1 MSETESLT
9 KRTTK
14 KHSRALLWGVVAAV
28 LLYLIIR
35 NFSAFSNILLV
46 ALGFGAVVLVHE
58 FGHFIVA
65 KLSDVKVEVF
75 SIGFPP
81 TLAGIRRAED
91 GYHIRI
97 LPKFFPKEGD
107 PDGGKISFTLGK
119 KAKASETEY
128 RIGVVPIGGFVK
140 MLGQED
146 AGPVKTS
153 DDPRSYANKPAT
165 TRMAI
170 LAAGVICN
178 VISAILIFMIV
189 FMIGIELPPAVVGGV
204 VPNSPAALEGLKAG
218 DEVIEI
224 AGKSYNLDF
233 SNIPIAAALSDV
245 NEPVRMKVKHEDG
258 SIEELAIVA
267 KLLKGNPMRLF
278 GVIQARSLTIAKV
291 SDDKKLRETT
301 GLLSGDRITSVNG
314 REVRNYWE
322 LKPLVLDSLVPELEV
337 VAERKGAAGGTELI
351 ETRIRME
358 MQFARGYGVE
368 SESELCHVYSMVPRL
383 RVTAYSGMPEAA
395 RGGSIPGKI
404 GRKIRSLGKGVWY
417 RVLSL
422 VGKVPQRPEP
432 PLRAGDVILAV
443 GDVKNPTY
451 VELRE
456 AVKKSED
463 EELEM
468 EVLRVDDND
477 VEEELVVTVVPRRLR
492 GTKRVTIGAA
502 LALDAERPVVG
513 KTIAIEGGP
522 KELEIREGA
531 VITAVDGVA
540 VSNFYDIIREIRRYP
555 GERVTL
561 DWRLN
566 EDVAGN
572 AVLDVDI
579 GGESI
584 TVKTI
589 FAESVPFDDLKR
601 SYKAGNP
608 IEAVGMGYKKTL
620 MFITQTYLTLRR
632 LVSRDVS
639 PKSLMG
645 PFGILA
651 ASYTIVSERPFVYY
665 AYFLGL
671 ISACIAVVNFLPLP
685 PLDGGLVVLLL
696 VEKVKGSALSEWTQ
710 GIIAYA
716 GWVLIAGFFLYI
728 TFNDVVRTFFG

>member
-1 MSETESLT
+1 MSETEGLM

-14 KHSRALLWGVVAAV
+14 KHSRALLWGVVGAV

-35 NFSAFSNILLV
+35 NFGAFSNILLV

-65 KLSDVKVEVF
+65 KLSDVKVEAF

-119 KAKASETEY
+119 NAKASETEY
-128 RIGVVPIGGFVK
+128 RIGVIPIGGFVK

-146 AGPVKTS
+146 TGPVKTT

-178 VISAILIFMIV
+178 VISAMLIFMIV
-189 FMIGIELPPAVVGGV
+189 FLIGIELPPAVVGAV
-204 VPNSPAALEGLKAG
+204 VPNSPAALAGLKAG

-224 AGKSYNLDF
+224 AGKSENLDF
-233 SNIPIAAALSDV
+233 SNIQIAAALSDV
-245 NEPVRMKVKHEDG
+245 NEPVKMTIRHEDDT
-258 SIEELAIVA
+258 EEEITIVA

-278 GVIQARSLTIAKV
+278 GVIPAWSLTIAKV
-291 SDDKKLRETT
+291 TDVEKLYETT
-301 GLLSGDRITSVNG
+301 DLLPGDRIKSVNG
-314 REVRNYWE
+314 KEVRNYWD
-322 LKPLVLDSLVPELEV
+322 LKPVVFDSLVSELEV
-337 VAERKGAAGGTELI
+337 VAEREDASGNTELI
-351 ETRIRME
+351 ETRIGLE
-358 MQFARGYGVE
+358 MVPALREVQ
-368 SESELCHVYSMVPRL
+368 SESDLCHIYSIVPRL
-383 RVTAYSGMPEAA
+383 RITSVPRKSVSFKDKLLSKIGVRKHTVDEPHLKIGDIILGIGEVENPTFKELRDVTEEYENRELGIKVLRTDANGFEKALMFSVEPKRP
-395 RGGSIPGKI
+395 RGGDRALI
-404 GRKIRSLGKGVWY
+404 GIGV
-417 RVLSL
+417 
-422 VGKVPQRPEP
+422 
-432 PLRAGDVILAV
+432 
-443 GDVKNPTY
+443 
-451 VELRE
+451 
-456 AVKKSED
+456 
-463 EELEM
+463 
-468 EVLRVDDND
+468 
-477 VEEELVVTVVPRRLR
+477 
-492 GTKRVTIGAA
+492 
-502 LALDAERPVVG
+502 ALDAEHAIVG
-513 KTIAIEGGP
+513 KTIAVEGGAGKP
-522 KELEIREGA
+522 EIPRGA
-531 VITAVDGVA
+531 VITAVDGTA
-540 VSNFYDIIREIRRYP
+540 VSNFYDVIREIRRYP
-555 GERVTL
+555 GQRVTI
-561 DWRLN
+561 DWRFN

-572 AVLDVDI
+572 AALDVDSDV
-579 GGESI
+579 ESI
-584 TVKTI
+584 TVKST

-601 SYKAGNP
+601 LYKAGNP
-608 IEAVGMGYKKTL
+608 VEAVGMGYKKTL

-639 PKSLMG
+639 PKSLIG
-645 PFGILA
+645 PVGILA
-651 ASYTIVSERPFVYY
+651 ASYTLVSERPFVYY

-696 VEKVKGSALSEWTQ
+696 VEKIKGSALSEWTQ

>member
-1 MSETESLT
+1 MSETEGLM

-14 KHSRALLWGVVAAV
+14 KHSRALLWGVVGAV

-35 NFSAFSNILLV
+35 NFGAFSNILLV

-65 KLSDVKVEVF
+65 KLSDVKVEAF

-119 KAKASETEY
+119 NAKASETEY
-128 RIGVVPIGGFVK
+128 RIGVIPIGGFVK

-146 AGPVKTS
+146 TGPVKTT

-178 VISAILIFMIV
+178 VISAMLIFMIV
-189 FMIGIELPPAVVGGV
+189 FLIGIELPPAVVGAV
-204 VPNSPAALEGLKAG
+204 VPNSPAALAGLKAG

-224 AGKSYNLDF
+224 AGKSENLDF
-233 SNIPIAAALSDV
+233 SNIQIAAALSDV
-245 NEPVRMKVKHEDG
+245 NEPVKMTIRHEDDT
-258 SIEELAIVA
+258 EEEITIVA

-278 GVIQARSLTIAKV
+278 GVIPAWSLTIAKV
-291 SDDKKLRETT
+291 TDVEKLYETT
-301 GLLSGDRITSVNG
+301 DLLPGDRIKSVNG
-314 REVRNYWE
+314 KEVCNYWD
-322 LKPLVLDSLVPELEV
+322 LKPVVFDSLVSELEV
-337 VAERKGAAGGTELI
+337 VAEREDASGNTELI
-351 ETRIRME
+351 ETRIGLE
-358 MQFARGYGVE
+358 MVPALREVQ
-368 SESELCHVYSMVPRL
+368 SESDLCHIYSIVPRL
-383 RVTAYSGMPEAA
+383 RITSVPRKSVSFKDKLLSKIGVRKHTVDEPHLKIGDIILGIGEVENPTFKELRDVTEEYENRELGIKVLRTDANGFEKALMFSVEPKRP
-395 RGGSIPGKI
+395 RGGDRALI
-404 GRKIRSLGKGVWY
+404 GIGV
-417 RVLSL
+417 
-422 VGKVPQRPEP
+422 
-432 PLRAGDVILAV
+432 
-443 GDVKNPTY
+443 
-451 VELRE
+451 
-456 AVKKSED
+456 
-463 EELEM
+463 
-468 EVLRVDDND
+468 
-477 VEEELVVTVVPRRLR
+477 
-492 GTKRVTIGAA
+492 
-502 LALDAERPVVG
+502 ALDAEHAIVG
-513 KTIAIEGGP
+513 KTIAVEGGAGKP
-522 KELEIREGA
+522 EIPRGA
-531 VITAVDGVA
+531 VITAVDGTA
-540 VSNFYDIIREIRRYP
+540 VSNFYDVIREIRRYP
-555 GERVTL
+555 GQRVTI
-561 DWRLN
+561 DWRFN

-572 AVLDVDI
+572 AALDVDSDV
-579 GGESI
+579 ESI
-584 TVKTI
+584 TVKST

-601 SYKAGNP
+601 LYKAGNP
-608 IEAVGMGYKKTL
+608 VEAVGMGYKKTL

-639 PKSLMG
+639 PKSLIG
-645 PFGILA
+645 PVGILA
-651 ASYTIVSERPFVYY
+651 ASYTLVSERPFVYY

-696 VEKVKGSALSEWTQ
+696 VEKIKGSALSEWTQ

>member
-1 MSETESLT
+1 M

-14 KHSRALLWGVVAAV
+14 KHSRALLWGVVGAV

-35 NFSAFSNILLV
+35 NFGAFSNILLV

-65 KLSDVKVEVF
+65 KLSDVKVEAF

-119 KAKASETEY
+119 NAKASETEY
-128 RIGVVPIGGFVK
+128 RIGVIPIGGFVK

-146 AGPVKTS
+146 TGPVKTT

-178 VISAILIFMIV
+178 VISAMLIFMIV
-189 FMIGIELPPAVVGGV
+189 FLIGIELPPAVVGAV
-204 VPNSPAALEGLKAG
+204 VPNSPAALAGLKAG

-224 AGKSYNLDF
+224 AGKSENLDF
-233 SNIPIAAALSDV
+233 SNIQIAAALSDV
-245 NEPVRMKVKHEDG
+245 NEPVKMTIRHEDDT
-258 SIEELAIVA
+258 EEEITIVA

-278 GVIQARSLTIAKV
+278 GVIPAWSLTIAKV
-291 SDDKKLRETT
+291 TDVEKLYETT
-301 GLLSGDRITSVNG
+301 DLLPGDRIKSVNG
-314 REVRNYWE
+314 KEVRNYWD
-322 LKPLVLDSLVPELEV
+322 LKPVVFDSLVSELEV
-337 VAERKGAAGGTELI
+337 VAEREDASGNTELI
-351 ETRIRME
+351 ETRIGLE
-358 MQFARGYGVE
+358 MVPALREVQ
-368 SESELCHVYSMVPRL
+368 SESDLCHIYSIVPRL
-383 RVTAYSGMPEAA
+383 RITSVPRKSVSFKDKLLSKIGVRKHTVDEPHLKIGDIILGIGEVENPTFKELRDVTEEYENRELGIKVLRTDANGFEKALMFSVEPKRP
-395 RGGSIPGKI
+395 RGGDRALI
-404 GRKIRSLGKGVWY
+404 GIGV
-417 RVLSL
+417 
-422 VGKVPQRPEP
+422 
-432 PLRAGDVILAV
+432 
-443 GDVKNPTY
+443 
-451 VELRE
+451 
-456 AVKKSED
+456 
-463 EELEM
+463 
-468 EVLRVDDND
+468 
-477 VEEELVVTVVPRRLR
+477 
-492 GTKRVTIGAA
+492 
-502 LALDAERPVVG
+502 ALDAEHAIVG
-513 KTIAIEGGP
+513 KTIAVEGGAGKP
-522 KELEIREGA
+522 EIPRGA
-531 VITAVDGVA
+531 VITAVDGTA
-540 VSNFYDIIREIRRYP
+540 VSNFYDVIREIRRYP
-555 GERVTL
+555 GQRVTI
-561 DWRLN
+561 DWRFN

-572 AVLDVDI
+572 AALDVDSDV
-579 GGESI
+579 ESI
-584 TVKTI
+584 TVKST

-601 SYKAGNP
+601 LYKAGNP
-608 IEAVGMGYKKTL
+608 VEAVGMGYKKTL

-639 PKSLMG
+639 PKSLIG
-645 PFGILA
+645 PVGILA
-651 ASYTIVSERPFVYY
+651 ASYTLVSERPFVYY

-696 VEKVKGSALSEWTQ
+696 VEKIKGSALSEWTQ

>member
-1 MSETESLT
+1 M

-14 KHSRALLWGVVAAV
+14 KHSRALLWGVVGAV

-35 NFSAFSNILLV
+35 NFGAFSNILLV

-65 KLSDVKVEVF
+65 KLSDVKVEAF

-119 KAKASETEY
+119 NAKASETEY
-128 RIGVVPIGGFVK
+128 RIGVIPIGGFVK

-146 AGPVKTS
+146 TGPVKTT

-178 VISAILIFMIV
+178 VISAMLIFMIV
-189 FMIGIELPPAVVGGV
+189 FLIGIELPPAVVGAV
-204 VPNSPAALEGLKAG
+204 VPNSPAALAGLKAG

-224 AGKSYNLDF
+224 AGKSENLDF
-233 SNIPIAAALSDV
+233 SNIQIAAALSDV
-245 NEPVRMKVKHEDG
+245 NEPVKMTIRHEDDT
-258 SIEELAIVA
+258 EEEITIVA

-278 GVIQARSLTIAKV
+278 GVIPAWSLTIAKV
-291 SDDKKLRETT
+291 TDVEKLYETT
-301 GLLSGDRITSVNG
+301 DLLPGDRIKSVNG
-314 REVRNYWE
+314 KEVRNYWD
-322 LKPLVLDSLVPELEV
+322 LKPVVFDSLVSELEV
-337 VAERKGAAGGTELI
+337 VAEREDASGNTELI
-351 ETRIRME
+351 ETRIGLE
-358 MQFARGYGVE
+358 MVPALREVQ
-368 SESELCHVYSMVPRL
+368 SESDLCHIYSIVPRL
-383 RVTAYSGMPEAA
+383 RITSVPRKSVSFKDKLLSKIGVRKHTVDEPHLKIGDIILGIGEVENPTFKELRDVTEEYENRELGIKVLRTDANGFEKALMVSVEPKRP
-395 RGGSIPGKI
+395 RGGDRALI
-404 GRKIRSLGKGVWY
+404 GIGV
-417 RVLSL
+417 
-422 VGKVPQRPEP
+422 
-432 PLRAGDVILAV
+432 
-443 GDVKNPTY
+443 
-451 VELRE
+451 
-456 AVKKSED
+456 
-463 EELEM
+463 
-468 EVLRVDDND
+468 
-477 VEEELVVTVVPRRLR
+477 
-492 GTKRVTIGAA
+492 
-502 LALDAERPVVG
+502 ALDAEHAIVG
-513 KTIAIEGGP
+513 KTIAVEGGAGKP
-522 KELEIREGA
+522 EIPRGA
-531 VITAVDGVA
+531 VITAVDGTA
-540 VSNFYDIIREIRRYP
+540 VSNFYDVIREIRRYP
-555 GERVTL
+555 GQRVTI
-561 DWRLN
+561 DWRFN

-572 AVLDVDI
+572 AALDVDSDV
-579 GGESI
+579 ESI
-584 TVKTI
+584 TVKST

-601 SYKAGNP
+601 LYKAGNP
-608 IEAVGMGYKKTL
+608 VEAVGMGYKKTL

-639 PKSLMG
+639 PKSLIG
-645 PFGILA
+645 PVGILA
-651 ASYTIVSERPFVYY
+651 ASYTLVSERPFVYY

-696 VEKVKGSALSEWTQ
+696 VEKIKGSALSEWTQ

>member
-1 MSETESLT
+1 M

-14 KHSRALLWGVVAAV
+14 KHSRALLWGAVAAV

-65 KLSDVKVEVF
+65 KLSDVKVEAF

-119 KAKASETEY
+119 KAKTSETEY
-128 RIGVVPIGGFVK
+128 RIGVIPVGGFVK

-146 AGPVKTS
+146 VGQVKTT

-178 VISAILIFMIV
+178 VISAMLIFMIV
-189 FMIGIELPPAVVGGV
+189 FLIGIKLPPAVVGAV
-204 VPNSPAALEGLKAG
+204 EPNSPAARAGLRPG
-218 DEVIEI
+218 DEIIKIV
-224 AGKSYNLDF
+224 GKSENLDF

-245 NEPVRMKVKHEDG
+245 NEPVRMTVKHEDG
-258 SIEELAIVA
+258 SVEELSIVA
-267 KLLKGNPMRLF
+267 ELLKGNPMRLF
-278 GVIQARSLTIAKV
+278 GVIPARSLTIAKV
-291 SDDKKLRETT
+291 TDVDKLQERT
-301 GLLSGDRITSVNG
+301 GLLPGDHIKSVNG
-314 REVRNYWE
+314 REVDNYWE
-322 LKPLVLDSLVPELEV
+322 FKPLVLDSLVPALEV
-337 VAERKGAAGGTELI
+337 VAERKGADGGSELI
-351 ETRIRME
+351 ETQIGME
-358 MQFARGYGVE
+358 MLFARGYGVE
-368 SESELCHVYSMVPRL
+368 SESELYHVYSMVPRL

-395 RGGSIPGKI
+395 RGGAIPAKI
-404 GRKIRSLGKGVWY
+404 GRKILSLGKGLWY
-417 RVLSL
+417 RILSL
-422 VGKVPQRPEP
+422 VGKVPQKPEL
-432 PLRAGDVILAV
+432 PLQAGDVILAV
-443 GDVKNPTY
+443 GDVRNPTY
-451 VELRE
+451 VEMRE
-456 AVKKSED
+456 AVEKSED

-468 EVLRVDDND
+468 KVLRIGKNG
-477 VEEELVVTVVPRRLR
+477 VEEELVVSVVPRRLR
-492 GTKRVTIGAA
+492 GTKRVQIGAA

-522 KELEIREGA
+522 EELGIREGA
-531 VITAVDGVA
+531 LITAVDGVP

-555 GERVTL
+555 GQRVTI

-566 EDVAGN
+566 EEVAGN
-572 AVLDVDI
+572 AVLDVDS

-601 SYKAGNP
+601 LYKAGNP
-608 IEAVGMGYKKTL
+608 IGAVGMGYKKTL

-632 LVSRDVS
+632 LVGRDVS
-639 PKSLMG
+639 PKSLIG
-645 PFGILA
+645 PVGILA
-651 ASYTIVSERPFVYY
+651 ASYTLVSERPFVYY
-665 AYFLGL
+665 VYFLGL

-696 VEKVKGSALSEWTQ
+696 VEKVKGSALSERTQ
-710 GIIAYA
+710 GVIAYA

-728 TFNDVVRTFFG
+728 TFNDVVRTFFS